1 MIVPMVVGAA
11 IADPWVSGPVTV
23 GRLMARSVVMKLSSE
38 SARSTAAATG
48 WPMLSLSGDSI
59 GGGAGLLVDEIDGGV
74 RGHVC
79 VVKGG
84 TVGGPSCSAAVG
96 QSVFVVWLV
105 GSACWFGGG
114 SAALATLPVTST
126 SAVNAVCCR
135 FWRSALLRWRL
146 LGRGA
151 GFGGGSVVAIV
162 ISSDSSMLKHPR
174 HEVLEC
180 CRSGEPSFDTVFE
193 HRLYRGG

>member
-1 MIVPMVVGAA
+1 MVDKV
-11 IADPWVSGPVTV
+11 
-23 GRLMARSVVMKLSSE
+23 
-38 SARSTAAATG
+38 
-48 WPMLSLSGDSI
+48 
-59 GGGAGLLVDEIDGGV
+59 DGGV
-74 RGHVC
+74 RGYVC

-84 TVGGPSCSAAVG
+84 TVGVPSCSAAVG

-114 SAALATLPVTST
+114 SAALAALPVAST
-126 SAVNAVCCR
+126 SAVNAVCFR

-151 GFGGGSVVAIV
+151 DFGGGDIVAMVV
-162 ISSDSSMLKHPR
+162 SSDSSMLKHPR

-180 CRSGEPSFDTVFE
+180 CRGGEPAFDTVFE
-193 HRLYRGG
+193 HRLCRGG

>member
-1 MIVPMVVGAA
+1 
-11 IADPWVSGPVTV
+11 
-23 GRLMARSVVMKLSSE
+23 MARSVVMKLSSE

-59 GGGAGLLVDEIDGGV
+59 GGGVGLLVDKIDGGV

-96 QSVFVVWLV
+96 QSVFMVWLV
-105 GSACWFGGG
+105 GSACWFGDG
-114 SAALATLPVTST
+114 SASLAVLPVCIAST
-126 SAVNAVCCR
+126 SAVNAACCR
-135 FWRSALLRWRL
+135 FRRLAFRRCCLLR
-146 LGRGA
+146 RGVA
-151 GFGGGSVVAIV
+151 GFGGGDIVAMVV
-162 ISSDSSMLKHPR
+162 SSDSSMLKHPR
-174 HEVLEC
+174 HEMLEC
-180 CRSGEPSFDTVFE
+180 RDGEPAFDTVFE